1 MQTST
6 KYAALSQQDQ
16 VFWTA
21 ALAAINNNPNLR
33 GKVTL
38 DLTATPAPE
47 INAVNVRVALKR
59 RGVTWAGTLTVS
71 REQLDRAYEPGRMM
85 RTTFARLFGRAGLD
99 YDKEAAK

>member
-6 KYAALSQQDQ
+6 KYAALSEQDQ

-38 DLTATPAPE
+38 DLATTPAPE
-47 INAVNVRVALKR
+47 LNAVHVRVALKR
-59 RGVTWAGTLTVS
+59 REFKWAGTFTVS
-71 REQLDRAYEPGRMM
+71 REQLDRAYEPGQMM
-85 RTTFARLFGRAGLD
+85 LTAFARLFGRAGLD
-99 YDKEAAK
+99 YSKAAAK

>member
-21 ALAAINNNPNLR
+21 ALAVLHRTPNLR
-33 GKVTL
+33 GNVTL
-38 DLTATPAPE
+38 DLTTTPAPE

-59 RGVTWAGTLTVS
+59 RGLTRVTTCTIAL
-71 REQLDRAYEPGRMM
+71 EQRHMAYNPGPMM
-85 RTTFARLFGRAGLD
+85 RTLFTRLFGGAGRG
-99 YDKEAAK
+99 YGKEAAK

>member
-6 KYAALSQQDQ
+6 KYEALSEQDQ

-38 DLTATPAPE
+38 DLDATPAPE

-59 RGVTWAGTLTVS
+59 RGLTWVGTITMSLAQIDLPYDPGHMMLSLFSRAFLGAG
-71 REQLDRAYEPGRMM
+71 RGYG
-85 RTTFARLFGRAGLD
+85 
-99 YDKEAAK
+99 KEAAK

>member
-1 MQTST
+1 MQRST
-6 KYAALSQQDQ
+6 KYAAMSRQDQ

-21 ALAAINNNPNLR
+21 ALAVLHRTPNLR
-33 GKVTL
+33 GNVTL
-38 DLTATPAPE
+38 DLTTTPAPE

-59 RGVTWAGTLTVS
+59 RGVTWAGTFTVS